1 MDPVFD
7 AIVIGAGFAG
17 AATAYH
23 LSRLGEFR
31 ILILEREAQPGRH
44 ASGKNAALLRQAVS
58 DAEVGAMVQETLRAL
73 EAPPEDWEQKNLFR
87 RTGSVLLGENRVLSG
102 FAGLLRKL
110 GAAFELHDRN
120 SFPEKLDA
128 GFRAELRAAGYEAL
142 LFTSRDGVVDVAA
155 LLANYLDAAR
165 SRGATLH
172 CGAEVRGLTREAEAW
187 RVRTGAGEFR
197 ARLVINA
204 AGPWAGG
211 LGVAAGLPD
220 RGFAHF
226 RRHLF
231 LADAAA
237 APHLDRPYLW
247 DTAHEFYFRPDPQ
260 GLLLCAG
267 DEEPHPAGEPAVDPR
282 VEARLFEKLR
292 AHFPALAPPEIR
304 RAWACLRSF
313 LPGSP
318 FLIEAEAGTP
328 GFLWVAGLGGHGM
341 GSSFGAGRRAAER
354 AVAFF
359 DRQKS

>member
-1 MDPVFD
+1 MPPAYD
-7 AIVIGAGFAG
+7 AVVIGAGFAG

-31 ILILEREAQPGRH
+31 ILILERETEPGRH

-58 DAEVGAMVQETLRAL
+58 DARVGAMVQETLRAL
-73 EAPPEDWEQKNLFR
+73 ESPPQDWERKNIFR
-87 RTGSVLLGENRVLSG
+87 RTGSVLLGENRVLKG
-102 FAGLLRKL
+102 FAGLLQKL
-110 GAAFELHDRN
+110 GAAFELRGRED
-120 SFPEKLDA
+120 FPETLDA
-128 GFRAELRAAGYEAL
+128 ELRAELRAADYEAL
-142 LFTSRDGVVDVAA
+142 LFTPGDGVVDVAA

-165 SRGATLH
+165 SRGATLR
-172 CGAEVRGLTREAEAW
+172 CGAEVRGLSREAEEW
-187 RVRTGAGEFR
+187 RVTTGAAEFR

-231 LADAAA
+231 LAAAA
-237 APHLDRPYLW
+237 LQKPDQPYLW

-267 DEEPHPAGEPAVDPR
+267 DEESHPAREPAVDPS
-282 VEARLFEKLR
+282 VEAWLFAKLR

-318 FLIEAEAGTP
+318 FLIEAEAGAP
-328 GFLWVAGLGGHGM
+328 SFLWVAGLGGHGM
-341 GSSFGAGRRAAER
+341 GSSFGAGRSAAER
-354 AVAFF
+354 AVAFLN
-359 DRQKS
+359 RQAP

>member
-1 MDPVFD
+1 MDALFD

-23 LSRLGEFR
+23 LSRLGRFR
-31 ILILEREAQPGRH
+31 ILILEREAEAGRH

-58 DAEVGAMVQETLRAL
+58 DAEVGAMVQETRRAL
-73 EAPPEDWEQKNLFR
+73 ETPPEDWARKNIFR

-102 FAGLLRKL
+102 FAGLLQKL
-110 GAAFELHDRN
+110 DAAFELHDRN

-128 GFRAELRAAGYEAL
+128 EFRAELRAAGYEAL
-142 LFTSRDGVVDVAA
+142 LFTPRDGVVDVAA

-165 SRGATLH
+165 SRGATLR
-172 CGAEVRGLTREAEAW
+172 CGAEVRGLRPEAEAW
-187 RVRTGAGEFR
+187 RVATDAGEFR

-231 LADAAA
+231 LAAAA
-237 APHLDRPYLW
+237 VPHLDRPYLW
-247 DTAHEFYFRPDPQ
+247 DTSHEFYFRADPQ

-267 DEEPHPAGEPAVDPR
+267 DEEPHPAREPAVDPR
-282 VEARLFEKLR
+282 VETRLFEKLR
-292 AHFPALAPPEIR
+292 AHYPALPPPGIR

-318 FLIEAEAGTP
+318 FLIEAEAGVS
-328 GFLWVAGLGGHGM
+328 GFLWAAGLGGHGM

>member
-1 MDPVFD
+1 MTSAYD

-23 LSRLGEFR
+23 LSRMGEFR
-31 ILILEREAQPGRH
+31 ILILEREAEPGRH

-58 DAEVGAMVQETLRAL
+58 DAQVGAMVQETLRML
-73 EAPPEDWEQKNLFR
+73 ESPPEDWERKNIFR
-87 RTGSVLLGENRVLSG
+87 PTGSVLLGENRVLSG
-102 FAGLLRKL
+102 FAGLLQKL
-110 GAAFELHDRN
+110 GAAFELRGRHD
-120 SFPEKLDA
+120 FPENLDA
-128 GFRAELRAAGYEAL
+128 EFRAELRAADYEAL
-142 LFTSRDGVVDVAA
+142 LFTPGDGVVDVAA

-165 SRGATLH
+165 SRGATLR
-172 CGAEVRGLTREAEAW
+172 CGAEVRGLNRETEAW
-187 RVRTGAGEFR
+187 RVSTGAGEFR

-231 LADAAA
+231 LAAAV
-237 APHLDRPYLW
+237 APPLDRPYLW

-267 DEEPHPAGEPAVDPR
+267 DEETHPAREPSVDPR
-282 VEARLFEKLR
+282 VQTRLFEKLR

-318 FLIEAEAGTP
+318 FLIEAEAGAP

-341 GSSFGAGRRAAER
+341 GSSFGAGRSAAER
-354 AVAFF
+354 AAAFLN
-359 DRQKS
+359 RQAP